1 MQMRRT
7 LKYDLTDR
15 QQDAVGWDDIYMSY
29 YRISVAELLL
39 MSLIIGFLLIVNLSL
54 VLPILLR

>member
-1 MQMRRT
+1 MI
-7 LKYDLTDR
+7 L
-15 QQDAVGWDDIYMSY
+15 IYLYSKG
-29 YRISVAELLL
+29 VAELLL